1 MQYYVHIHNP
11 QQTNPFTYMYGLW
24 AWYVFMWITDT
35 WTWQPLLSYE
45 LSSTFFLSSLSSF
58 HFISY
63 QQEERESCAQFNSFP
78 QCSSF
83 KRFTHMGYS
92 ISIWVL
98 VMFYDFRWKCDNHHW
113 CIFSTSGTTRACIRR
128 LMLVLVMVTMN
139 QVVTLLYASRYRIC
153 SGQFRFWFQFLMADI
168 EGGMENVEK
177 RMRNLIEL

>member
-11 QQTNPFTYMYGLW
+11 QQTNPFTYIYGLW

-45 LSSTFFLSSLSSF
+45 LSSRIFFFFSLFISF

-78 QCSSF
+78 KCSSF
-83 KRFTHMGYS
+83 KRFTHMEYS

-113 CIFSTSGTTRACIRR
+113 CICSTSGTTRACIQR

-139 QVVTLLYASRYRIC
+139 QVVTLLYASRSDTEYAAD
-153 SGQFRFWFQFLMADI
+153 SFDFDFNFLW
-168 EGGMENVEK
+168 
-177 RMRNLIEL
+177 LISNEPW